1 MTSNTANERLRN
13 GVMPVRSN
21 NIARRFARRVLAVDM
36 CGGY

>member
-1 MTSNTANERLRN
+1 
-13 GVMPVRSN
+13 MPVRSN